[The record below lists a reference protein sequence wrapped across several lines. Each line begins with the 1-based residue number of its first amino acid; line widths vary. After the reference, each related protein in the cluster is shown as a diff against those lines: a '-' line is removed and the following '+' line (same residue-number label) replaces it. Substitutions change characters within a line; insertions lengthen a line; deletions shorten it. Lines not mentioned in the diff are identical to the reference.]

1 MKKYNNKTN
10 KKEKIKKI
18 LTIIIAILLFIV
30 VGFVNY
36 YIYDVIINSDM
47 PTWWKILVLPN

>member
-1 MKKYNNKTN
+1 MKKYNNKTS